1 MIEERKLNGVRLAR
15 PGRQKK
21 PYWTVGKVI
30 VYLFLLAG
38 GVMMLLPLLWMITT
52 SLSSSHY
59 AMDFPPQFFPKQFD
73 WENYVKIFTES
84 GLGQSA
90 LNSVIITVPAII
102 GQVFASALAAYAF
115 ARLRAPGKSVLFIIV
130 LATLMIP
137 GEVTL
142 IPTFILFKYLNWLNT
157 FWPLI
162 VPNFFGNAYNI
173 FLMRQFFMSIP
184 LELDEAAKLDGLG
197 PFGIWVRI
205 ILPLGKPVLAAVAI
219 FTFTANW
226 GNFLT
231 PLIYITNPH
240 LYPLALSVYTMT
252 ETGDNAVLS
261 VPWNL
266 IMAGSMLL
274 TLPMTLVFFFGQ
286 RALYEGS
293 NVLGRV
299 G

>member
-1 MIEERKLNGVRLAR
+1 MIEETKLNGVRLAR

-21 PYWTVGKVI
+21 RYWTVGKVI

-90 LNSVIITVPAII
+90 LNSVIITVPAMI

-197 PFGIWVRI
+197 PFGIWARI